1 MSHYNGNNAYPQP
14 GQGEAASYYSE
25 QQQHQQQRYPHNEQ
39 QYPPQQHLYNGQQHP
54 QYDQRYPNDQHG
66 FQPDG
71 PNGERGVLGAIGGGL
86 AGGVGGHA
94 LGGKA
99 NHSTLCT
106 VLGVV
111 GGAIAGH
118 KLQDG
123 VSNWKDKR
131 DEKTEQEH
139 HKNQDSHQAFI
150 PYGVNYLGNFS
161 GSSRDTRID
170 SSGEYTLHA
179 SCKRIDGSFQ
189 SSSISL
195 NRFLKNDRGCFRWVG
210 GEKQPEAL
218 AARQVSVQQGDTL
231 RQIARQAGVSS
242 EEIAR
247 VNGIQNPDLI
257 YPGQVLNIPGA
268 AAGSGAGNGGS
279 VGNFGQSAR
288 NVRLVDGGR
297 RLEAELLRDG
307 QWVGSSIVLDERI
320 GNENGTL
327 TFQS

>member
-1 MSHYNGNNAYPQP
+1 MSHFNGNNAYPQP
-14 GQGEAASYYSE
+14 GQGEAASYYGE
-25 QQQHQQQRYPHNEQ
+25 QHQYQQQQYPHHEQ
-39 QYPPQQHLYNGQQHP
+39 QYPPQHHLQHSQQHP
-54 QYDQRYPNDQHG
+54 QYDQQYPNNQQG

-99 NHSTLCT
+99 NHSKLGT

-123 VSNWKDKR
+123 VSSWKDKR
-131 DEKTEQEH
+131 DDKAEHEH
-139 HKNQDSHQAFI
+139 HKNQDSHLI
-150 PYGVNYLGNFS
+150 PHGVNYLGNFS
-161 GSSRDTRID
+161 GSSRDMRID

-210 GEKQPEAL
+210 GEKQLEAL
-218 AARQVSVQQGDTL
+218 AVRQVSVRQGDTL
-231 RQIARQAGVSS
+231 REIARRAGVSF

-257 YPGQVLNIPGA
+257 YPGQVLNIPEV
-268 AAGSGAGNGGS
+268 AAGSGTDNGGS
-279 VGNFGQSAR
+279 AGNFGQSAQ

-307 QWVGSSIVLDERI
+307 QWAGSSIVLDERI